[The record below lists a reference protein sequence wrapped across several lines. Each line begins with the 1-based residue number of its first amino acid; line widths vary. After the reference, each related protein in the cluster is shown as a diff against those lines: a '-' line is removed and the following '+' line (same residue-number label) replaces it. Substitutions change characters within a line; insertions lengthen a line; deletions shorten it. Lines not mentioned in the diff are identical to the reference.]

1 MEVCVFKKHKPL
13 FKFIPMKFKVIER
26 HLFYFFLSLCVF
38 AQSQV
43 QYAKAKVSY
52 ELSIKIDKND
62 GRFTSL
68 QRVFPERA
76 AKLETIAS
84 EFDFSMVYN
93 DSHSIFYLERKIY
106 SDEAAAR
113 LALIFSG
120 SFFGRVKQHA
130 DAFITEELQE
140 DFGKFLVSRPYQD
153 WQLHDETKIIG
164 EYTCFKATTYY
175 TITNLAGKVFRR
187 DFTAWYTPQLPYKF
201 GPAGYGNLPG
211 LIIELQG
218 KEFTLGVSKIQF
230 YNEGEQTKENKLPE
244 LRKLKAITEEEFE
257 KLAAEDEK
265 RWREKND

>member
-1 MEVCVFKKHKPL
+1 
-13 FKFIPMKFKVIER
+13 MKFKKFFVLPILCIFYC
-26 HLFYFFLSLCVF
+26 HLHSQNVNKYALS
-38 AQSQV
+38 
-43 QYAKAKVSY
+43 KVSY

-84 EFDFSMVYN
+84 EFDFSLVYN
-93 DSHSIFYLERKIY
+93 DNRSIFYLERKIY

-120 SFFGRVKQHA
+120 SFYGRVEQQS
-130 DAFITEELQE
+130 DTYITEELQE

-153 WQLHDETKIIG
+153 WELHDESKVIG
-164 EYTCFKATTYY
+164 EYTCFKATTFYN
-175 TITNLAGKVFRR
+175 IVNPAGKVFRR

-218 KEFTLGVSKIQF
+218 KDFTLGVSQIKF
-230 YNEGEQTKENKLPE
+230 YETGLQSKENEMPRLK
-244 LRKLKAITEEEFE
+244 KLKTITEEEFE
-257 KLAAEDEK
+257 KRAAEDEK
-265 RWREKND
+265 RWRDQKG